1 MILSEKI
8 VALRKRMGWSQE
20 ELAEKLHVSRQSISK
35 WELGATVP
43 DLDKILKMSALFGV
57 TTDYLLKDELEDV
70 TFSETKE
77 EQEGLVVTAEEAGAY
92 LTRVQELSGKMAAA
106 VSMFILSPV
115 CAILLYAG
123 FLNGMISKTAAE
135 GFGVAVLLA
144 IVAAGVGI
152 CVSVA
157 FQLNRYDYLEEEEF
171 TLAYG
176 VEGIVVRRKD
186 NYEARFRLYVVIGV
200 ICCITGVIP
209 LVLGTAFAVPES
221 VQVLLGALLLVFIS
235 AGVHLFVRG
244 GMVWDSFQ
252 KILQLE
258 DYQKEKKRIAKKL
271 SYFPGSYWLLMTA
284 IYLGASFVTNAW
296 DRTWIIWPVAG
307 VLFAAFYHILSEI
320 VKARGNGD
328 VKK

>member
-20 ELAEKLHVSRQSISK
+20 ELAEQLHVSRQSVSK

-43 DLDKILKMSALFGV
+43 DLDKILKMSVLFGV

-70 TFSETKE
+70 TFSEIKE
-77 EQEGLVVTAEEAGAY
+77 EKEGLVVTAEEAGAY
-92 LTRVQELSGKMAAA
+92 LNRVQELSGKVAAA

-115 CAILLYAG
+115 CVLLLYAG
-123 FLNGMISKTAAE
+123 FLNGVIPKTAAE
-135 GFGVAVLLA
+135 GFGAAALLA
-144 IVAAGVGI
+144 VVAAGAGI
-152 CVSVA
+152 CVSAA
-157 FQLNRYDYLEEEEF
+157 FQLKKYEYLEEEEF

-176 VEGIVVRRKD
+176 VEGIVTRRKD
-186 NYEARFRLYVVIGV
+186 NYEARFRLCVVIGV
-200 ICCITGVIP
+200 ICCIAGVIP
-209 LVLGTAFAVPES
+209 PVLGGAFAVSES
-221 VQVLLGALLLVFIS
+221 VETLLGALLLVFIS

-252 KILQLE
+252 KVLQQE
-258 DYQKEKKRIAKKL
+258 DYRKEKKRIAKKL

-284 IYLGASFVTNAW
+284 AYLGISFVTNAW

-307 VLFAAFYHILSEI
+307 VLFAALYHILSE
-320 VKARGNGD
+320 V
-328 VKK
+328 VKKRENSDC